1 MKNLKQ
7 LLMRKKSLSKM
18 KESIRN
24 TKSKD
29 QLNENNRDIRENSE
43 NVQLNRLKN
52 AVKNKEGTTLRMN
65 VRMFNRNNL
74 PHELLLITRQT
85 TKLRNEIE
93 SNMSIDI
100 KLPKYQISK
109 IMQSG
114 EFLGSLLSKLAGPLT
129 KVVLHWHKMF

>member
-1 MKNLKQ
+1 
-7 LLMRKKSLSKM
+7 MRKKSLSKM

-85 TKLRNEIE
+85 TKLKNEIE

-114 EFLGSLLSKLAGPLT
+114 GFLGSLLSKLAGPLM